1 MHRPLHSLSFVLL
14 FVALQLSV
22 TAQQVC
28 DSVFTPCFNTT
39 SGTGF
44 FLDLE
49 ASTDVTIEGF
59 STMSQGAGTRDVEL
73 YYRPGGFVGYE
84 TDAAAWTLAGSASGF
99 DPVSAISCPIP
110 VTPLP
115 ITFNVC
121 IPAGE
126 RYGFTSPAR
135 AVPVPLNCTIRSRPG
150 PCSRTTVRCV
160 CTSAKAP
167 LLSEHSPDL
176 SRRTNSCRVRSS
188 IPAAARPDCSIHR
201 LHRTCACSLPS

>member
-1 MHRPLHSLSFVLL
+1 
-14 FVALQLSV
+14 
-22 TAQQVC
+22 
-28 DSVFTPCFNTT
+28 
-39 SGTGF
+39 
-44 FLDLE
+44 
-49 ASTDVTIEGF
+49 
-59 STMSQGAGTRDVEL
+59 MSQGAGTRDGVEL

-135 AVPVPLNCTIRSRPG
+135 AVPVPLDCTIRSRPG
-150 PCSRTTVRCV
+150 PCSRTMVRCV
-160 CTSAKAP
+160 CTSARRLCFRAFTGFVTQNKLMQGYDP
-167 LLSEHSPDL
+167 VFLRLLD
-176 SRRTNSCRVRSS
+176 RTAASIGCIERALVPFHRDAR
-188 IPAAARPDCSIHR
+188 IPA
-201 LHRTCACSLPS
+201 